1 MAQSLISP
9 LVRDYVESFVLPVPA
24 ELRAMD
30 DYARENNFPI
40 IGRAAGHLCYQVARM
55 VGARRVFELGSGFG
69 YSTAWFARAVQENGG
84 GIVHHVV
91 WDEELSQQAQRHLAV
106 LGLVDV
112 VRFRVGEAVQTLR
125 ESPGP
130 FDLILCDI
138 DKQRYPEA
146 LPVIKDRLRAGG
158 VLIVDNMLWHAR
170 VFDESDRE
178 PSTEGVREMARQIAG
193 DADWIASLVPV
204 PDGVVV
210 AYKR

>member
-9 LVRDYVESFVLPVPA
+9 LVRDYVESFVPPLPA
-24 ELRAMD
+24 ELQAMD
-30 DYARENNFPI
+30 DHARENNFPI
-40 IGRAAGHLCYQVARM
+40 IGKAAGHLCYLVARM
-55 VGARRVFELGSGFG
+55 VGARSVFELGSGFG
-69 YSTAWFARAVQENGG
+69 FSTAWFARAVQENGG

-91 WDEELSQQAQRHLAV
+91 WDDELSQQAQRHLAV
-106 LGLVDV
+106 LGLADV
-112 VRFRVGEAVQTLR
+112 VQFRVGEAVQTLR

-130 FDLILCDI
+130 FDLVLCDI

-146 LPVIKDRLRAGG
+146 LPVIKERLRTGG

-178 PSTEGVREMARQIAG
+178 PSTEGVRELARQIAG

-204 PDGVVV
+204 RDGVLV

>member
-1 MAQSLISP
+1 VQSLISP
-9 LVRDYVESFVLPVPA
+9 LVRDYVDSFVLPVPA

-40 IGRAAGHLCYQVARM
+40 IGKAAGHLCYQVARM
-55 VGARRVFELGSGFG
+55 AQARRVFELGSGFG

-106 LGLVDV
+106 LGLADV
-112 VRFRVGEAVQTLR
+112 VQFRVGEAVQMLR
-125 ESPGP
+125 ETPGP
-130 FDLILCDI
+130 FDLVLCDI

-146 LPVIKDRLRAGG
+146 LPVIKERLRAGG

-170 VFDESDRE
+170 VFDETDRE

-204 PDGVVV
+204 RDGVLV

>member
-9 LVRDYVESFVLPVPA
+9 LVRDYVESFVPPLPA
-24 ELRAMD
+24 ELQAMD
-30 DYARENNFPI
+30 DHARENNFPI
-40 IGRAAGHLCYQVARM
+40 IGKAAGHLCYQVARM
-55 VGARRVFELGSGFG
+55 AGARRVFELGSGFG
-69 YSTAWFARAVQENGG
+69 YSTAWLARAVQENGG

-91 WDEELSQQAQRHLAV
+91 WDDELSQQAQRHLAV
-106 LGLVDV
+106 LGLADV
-112 VRFRVGEAVQTLR
+112 VQFRVGEAVQTLR

-130 FDLILCDI
+130 FDLVLCDI

-146 LPVIKDRLRAGG
+146 LPVIKERFRAGG

-178 PSTEGVREMARQIAG
+178 PSTEGVRELARQIAG

-204 PDGVVV
+204 RDGVLV